1 MRENDHISNLEHGRP
16 AHHIWVGRPSHL
28 WWAGIP
34 LLPRPASGKV
44 VAAVQV
50 VNYLIFRH
58 FSQLSGGNGLSI
70 IQEELSQ
77 LLVTTMERA
86 GEPSITPLVAAS
98 VSDSSHP
105 CPDPCRSFLSLQA
118 LVQTRLSTRTSSFRY
133 NTDYLSGNKPAW
145 HLVCPPH
152 AREPPFSAVPHC

>member
-1 MRENDHISNLEHGRP
+1 MVVFP
-16 AHHIWVGRPSHL
+16 IWNVVGRPTTL
-28 WWAGIP
+28 WWAGLHTCDGP
-34 LLPRPASGKV
+34 AFHFSRGRPRESGRPASK
-44 VAAVQV
+44 V

-86 GEPSITPLVAAS
+86 GEPPITPLVAAS
-98 VSDSSHP
+98 DSDLSHP

-118 LVQTRLSTRTSSFRY
+118 LVQTRLSTRTSTFRY
-133 NTDYLSGNKPAW
+133 DTDYLSGNKPPW

-152 AREPPFSAVPHC
+152 AREPPLSAVTHC